1 MDRLRPVL
9 PDDIRWLREQWSGP
23 IVAKGVLRGDEIEQF
38 VDLGVDGVVV
48 SNHGGRNL
56 DGARSTLESL
66 PQIAEAVDGRMEVLL
81 DGGVRHGADIV
92 KAVALGANACLIGR
106 AHLYGLAAGGE
117 AGVGR
122 VIELLRNEVAQ
133 TMTFLGARRVQ
144 DIDSSLV
151 DARLLAGPVPM

>member
-1 MDRLRPVL
+1 
-9 PDDIRWLREQWSGP
+9 
-23 IVAKGVLRGDEIEQF
+23 
-38 VDLGVDGVVV
+38 
-48 SNHGGRNL
+48 
-56 DGARSTLESL
+56 
-66 PQIAEAVDGRMEVLL
+66 MEVLL